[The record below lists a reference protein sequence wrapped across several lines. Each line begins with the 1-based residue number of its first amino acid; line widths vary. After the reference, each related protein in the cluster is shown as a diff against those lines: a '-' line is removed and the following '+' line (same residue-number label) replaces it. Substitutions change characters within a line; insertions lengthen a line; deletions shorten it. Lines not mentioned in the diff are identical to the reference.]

1 MSTSNKPTLN
11 SIGSQLDLLST
22 EDLLT
27 LNKYLCSIVKQRQ
40 TVKRMQA
47 TIGFRVGDKV
57 EFTDSRRGVTRKCIV
72 NKVKRVMVAVT
83 ELAGSAEPGK
93 RWNAAATI
101 LRKI

>member
-1 MSTSNKPTLN
+1 MTKSVASLQ
-11 SIGSQLDLLST
+11 SIASQLDLLSS

-27 LNKYLCSIVKQRQ
+27 LNKYLCSIVKERN

-47 TIGFRVGDKV
+47 TIGFKVGDKV

-93 RWNAAATI
+93 RWNASATI

>member
-1 MSTSNKPTLN
+1 MTKTTVTMQSVA
-11 SIGSQLDLLST
+11 SQLDLLSS

-27 LNKYLCSIVKQRQ
+27 LNKYLCSIVKQRNS
-40 TVKRMQA
+40 VKRMQA
-47 TIGFRVGDKV
+47 TIGFKVGDKV
-57 EFTDSRRGVTRKCIV
+57 EFTDSRNRVTRKCVV

-93 RWNAAATI
+93 RWNASATI